1 MKDLLSKIFDKI
13 AYYEN
18 DSIKMGKDFDCQ
30 VDFIFEPLKSTM
42 DESQVEQVKEL
53 VYEAAYFAEKDG
65 FLLGVRFVV
74 RLLME
79 TIGNAE

>member
-1 MKDLLSKIFDKI
+1 MEDLLFKIFYKI
-13 AYYEN
+13 AYYEK
-18 DSIKMGKDFDCQ
+18 DSIKMGKDFANQ
-30 VDFIFEPLKSTM
+30 VNSILEPLKSTM

-65 FLLGVRFVV
+65 FLLGVRFII